1 MGIIYLSKQNLVCD
15 NNPVVI
21 VKKCRALNDS
31 VKLFSSFSYQQFS
44 SRRTQKMQSKKKKTH
59 LKKISI
65 LLSAMQK
72 QQQQQN
78 KTKCV
83 SVYISVT
90 LHI

>member
-31 VKLFSSFSYQQFS
+31 VKLFSSFRISNLAVDAHRKCSQ
-44 SRRTQKMQSKKKKTH
+44 KKKKTH

-83 SVYISVT
+83 SVYTSVT